1 MRRSVK
7 IALAVTCALIVGAV
21 GYFAI
26 GQPIQVLPRLQT
38 AIPFEMF
45 DQNGDVYRY
54 PDRAA
59 AINVYVV
66 AASWDQP
73 AIARAEELLQLVYAR
88 LEAEDVR
95 EFAQVAWITPDPAN
109 DDLQSLRSLA
119 TQIPILRT
127 TGVSLLM
134 ASPAA
139 LRFAV
144 GAGMGV
150 YVGPQPEAGERLS
163 YEPTLVLVDDQGW
176 VRGRYGIRSV
186 DERSLL
192 RDVSLLAAE
201 VKAEGA
207 ERALYKAAHVFL
219 CYPR

>member
-1 MRRSVK
+1 MKRGTK
-7 IALAVTCALIVGAV
+7 IALAITFALIVGGV

-38 AIPFEMF
+38 AVPFEMH

-54 PDRAA
+54 PDGAG

-66 AASWDQP
+66 VAAWDE
-73 AIARAEELLQLVYAR
+73 AAVARAERLLESVYAR
-88 LEAEDVR
+88 LAAEDALPYAR
-95 EFAQVAWITPDPAN
+95 IAWITPDPVN
-109 DDLQSLRSLA
+109 DDLQSIRSLA
-119 TQIPILRT
+119 TRLPILKA
-127 TGVSLLM
+127 TGASLLM
-134 ASPAA
+134 AAPAA
-139 LRFAV
+139 VRFAV

-150 YVGPQPEAGERLS
+150 YVGPQPEPGQRVS

-176 VRGRYGIRSV
+176 VRGRYGVRSA

-192 RDVSLLAAE
+192 RDISLLAAE
-201 VKAEGA
+201 VKAQGA
-207 ERALYKAAHVFL
+207 ERALYKAAHLFL

>member
-1 MRRSVK
+1 
-7 IALAVTCALIVGAV
+7 
-21 GYFAI
+21 
-26 GQPIQVLPRLQT
+26 
-38 AIPFEMF
+38 
-45 DQNGDVYRY
+45 
-54 PDRAA
+54 
-59 AINVYVV
+59 
-66 AASWDQP
+66 
-73 AIARAEELLQLVYAR
+73 
-88 LEAEDVR
+88 
-95 EFAQVAWITPDPAN
+95 VAWITPDPAN

-207 ERALYKAAHVFL
+207 ERALYKAAHLFL